1 MSPLRTSSMKRWN
14 VCVALL
20 KPNGSLV
27 NSKSPKGVETAV
39 LCTSFSS
46 TGTIWYPRNKSK
58 CVKIV
63 LPCKLAVGGWNKI
76 YPNGTKFTHF
86 LSPYS
91 ELPMRFRH
99 QKFKKSD
106 RLVKKLS
113 CNTGLH
119 IIFPVY
125 ILNILLPKNYF

>member
-1 MSPLRTSSMKRWN
+1 MAVVDSKVKFKWYTTSPY
-14 VCVALL
+14 
-20 KPNGSLV
+20 SLV
-27 NSKSPKGVETAV
+27 VRTLVLETRDPRFESWRGPTFLLNTSKAYYE
-39 LCTSFSS
+39 
-46 TGTIWYPRNKSK
+46 SK
-58 CVKIV
+58 INCPTWWWS
-63 LPCKLAVGGWNKI
+63 LSVGGWNKI

-99 QKFKKSD
+99 QKFTKSD

-125 ILNILLPKNYF
+125 ILKILLPKNYF

>member
-1 MSPLRTSSMKRWN
+1 MSLSYQTN
-14 VCVALL
+14 VQAGL
-20 KPNGSLV
+20 
-27 NSKSPKGVETAV
+27 SPTPTLQPHMFQPG
-39 LCTSFSS
+39 
-46 TGTIWYPRNKSK
+46 P
-58 CVKIV
+58 
-63 LPCKLAVGGWNKI
+63 VGGWNKI

-125 ILNILLPKNYF
+125 ILKILLPKNYF